1 MKDINQNNASELL
14 TLYMDGELDP
24 SMVQDFEKELANN
37 TELQSEYRDM
47 LAIREAVQKDVKKL
61 VPPYESTATVFESL
75 GLSYTTSISSTSSI
89 GMSLWQQLMV
99 PIVSSISAALVTI
112 GAFVGID
119 IDNNKVNNNDDIVIE
134 RSIPIENESLAVE
147 ENNTLEVEKT
157 NDIVETPQ
165 KVENISA
172 SNSNNRSQLIV
183 SNRQKPIKNTSNI
196 IVPDNSIKEQ
206 NIQADNQNILIRDK
220 FDFFELLNSNVIS
233 EKITMFNIG
242 ESSKFDF
249 GYNKQELE
257 YISSKYNRDAF
268 YLGRTYFYGPIGIRA
283 SYSRN
288 IISENKWT
296 NYITGFSIN
305 WGNNLFINKDI
316 DKNMYLS
323 GDILLFDYQLSNILK
338 FTPLIGIGYDNYSSS
353 AFIKGGIFAESPIIL
368 PSIPFVIEGRVEYNT
383 LLKQFDAYNQ
393 SNGISVF
400 LGAKFKL

>member
-1 MKDINQNNASELL
+1 MKDINQNNASEML

-24 SMVQDFEKELANN
+24 TMVQDFEKELANN

-75 GLSYTTSISSTSSI
+75 GLSYTSSISSTSSI

-99 PIVSSISAALVTI
+99 PIVSSISAALLTV

-119 IDNNKVNNNDDIVIE
+119 IDNSKVDRNDDIVIE
-134 RSIPIENESLAVE
+134 RSIPIENESLVVE

-165 KVENISA
+165 KVENIST
-172 SNSNNRSQLIV
+172 SNNNNRSQPIV
-183 SNRQKPIKNTSNI
+183 SNRQKLNRNNSNI

-206 NIQADNQNILIRDK
+206 NNQNIIVRDK

-257 YISSKYNRDAF
+257 YINSGYRRKAVGFGGNNTGLRIFYN
-268 YLGRTYFYGPIGIRA
+268 
-283 SYSRN
+283 RN
-288 IISENKWT
+288 IISENRLT
-296 NYITGFSIN
+296 NYVTGYSIN
-305 WGNNLFINKDI
+305 FGSNLFYKKFAGLDNF
-316 DKNMYLS
+316 YLS
-323 GDILLFDYQLSNILK
+323 GDLILSNIQISNIAK
-338 FTPLIGIGYDNYSSS
+338 VNPLVGFGYDFTANSPLFRAGLS
-353 AFIKGGIFAESPIIL
+353 AEIPTGLPVIL
-368 PSIPFVIEGRVEYNT
+368 EIRGEYNS
-383 LLKQFDAYNQ
+383 LINNYN
-393 SNGISVF
+393 SYSLNDGFTGLF
-400 LGAKFKL
+400 LFKYKF